1 MNNALTILRKFMLD
15 ENIDCLLVNS
25 TNEFL
30 MEYNSL
36 QNNSRYKVTG
46 FSGSTGDALITF
58 DNVYLFVDG
67 RYHIQADLEVD
78 TQITTVVKLQTGQTF
93 IDEMLNKVPPS
104 KILGIFSKKISQ
116 STLEKIQ
123 SRVKVKLLSIDP
135 LDTVELVQKNAMVEL
150 SEQLTGL
157 STEKK
162 IEKLNL
168 NADEAL
174 VLTNL
179 EDVSYLFNMRDFSTP
194 FSSKIKG
201 KAVVLQNNA
210 FLFTTQREFEEYIKA
225 LNKKI
230 FIDRSTINAYDYALT
245 QVTEIE
251 NNPIKLMKSIKTDAE
266 ILHYTE
272 AFSSTDKVMMA
283 IRNYILDND
292 GVSEADIA
300 QKLEQ
305 EFYKHGAKS
314 LSFNSIV
321 AKDRNSALAHYSK
334 TSKDEI
340 ITDGS
345 LVLIDCGA
353 YFDGGL
359 ATDITRVFVKGKPS
373 TLQKQVYTTVLKALI
388 TAFNTNKKTGY
399 EIDNDVREF
408 FNLNVIDGFVFNHGL
423 GHGIGINVHEAPPSL
438 SKTDIAKVILKENMC
453 FTIEPGL
460 YNEKHFGVRLEN
472 SCYIKDGKINSFVKM
487 PFEKKLIN
495 FDMLTENEK
504 SWIDEFGVI

>member
-251 NNPIKLMKSIKTDAE
+251 INKNRC
-266 ILHYTE
+266 
-272 AFSSTDKVMMA
+272 
-283 IRNYILDND
+283 RNFTLY
-292 GVSEADIA
+292 
-300 QKLEQ
+300 
-305 EFYKHGAKS
+305 
-314 LSFNSIV
+314 
-321 AKDRNSALAHYSK
+321 
-334 TSKDEI
+334 
-340 ITDGS
+340 
-345 LVLIDCGA
+345 
-353 YFDGGL
+353 GGL
-359 ATDITRVFVKGKPS
+359 
-373 TLQKQVYTTVLKALI
+373 
-388 TAFNTNKKTGY
+388 
-399 EIDNDVREF
+399 
-408 FNLNVIDGFVFNHGL
+408 
-423 GHGIGINVHEAPPSL
+423 
-438 SKTDIAKVILKENMC
+438 
-453 FTIEPGL
+453 
-460 YNEKHFGVRLEN
+460 
-472 SCYIKDGKINSFVKM
+472 
-487 PFEKKLIN
+487 
-495 FDMLTENEK
+495 
-504 SWIDEFGVI
+504 

>member
-1 MNNALTILRKFMLD
+1 
-15 ENIDCLLVNS
+15 
-25 TNEFL
+25 
-30 MEYNSL
+30 
-36 QNNSRYKVTG
+36 
-46 FSGSTGDALITF
+46 
-58 DNVYLFVDG
+58 
-67 RYHIQADLEVD
+67 
-78 TQITTVVKLQTGQTF
+78 
-93 IDEMLNKVPPS
+93 
-104 KILGIFSKKISQ
+104 
-116 STLEKIQ
+116 
-123 SRVKVKLLSIDP
+123 
-135 LDTVELVQKNAMVEL
+135 
-150 SEQLTGL
+150 
-157 STEKK
+157 
-162 IEKLNL
+162 
-168 NADEAL
+168 
-174 VLTNL
+174 
-179 EDVSYLFNMRDFSTP
+179 
-194 FSSKIKG
+194 
-201 KAVVLQNNA
+201 
-210 FLFTTQREFEEYIKA
+210 
-225 LNKKI
+225 
-230 FIDRSTINAYDYALT
+230 
-245 QVTEIE
+245 
-251 NNPIKLMKSIKTDAE
+251 
-266 ILHYTE
+266 
-272 AFSSTDKVMMA
+272 MA

-438 SKTDIAKVILKENMC
+438 SKTDMAKVILKENMC